1 MKRITKGTILFRICA
16 VIMTG
21 LALLL
26 CYLEYMILCAIR
38 AIGSGVAAW
47 LGATGAAAGGIVLLS
62 YVAVIGLILSV
73 AVAILLSSYAAW
85 WLFTH

>member
-1 MKRITKGTILFRICA
+1 MKRVTKGTILFRILA

-21 LALLL
+21 LAILL
-26 CYLEYMILCAIR
+26 CYLEYMILCAIG
-38 AIGSGVAAW
+38 AIGSGIAAW

-62 YVAVIGLILSV
+62 YIAVTGLIMSV
-73 AVAILLSSYAAW
+73 VVAILGSSYAAW